1 MDLLGQYSSSES
13 SSEEEEPEPEVM
25 PEPVKKKKV
34 WLPPPDLSTASMKAD
49 EEKDVIYRSKVNRC
63 KRLKCKI

>member
-1 MDLLGQYSSSES
+1 MDLLGQYSSS
-13 SSEEEEPEPEVM
+13 SEEEEVEEPEPEPQ

-49 EEKDVIYRSKVNRC
+49 EEKDVIYRSKVAF
-63 KRLKCKI
+63 